1 MHCFKLLFVAL
12 ATSALA
18 VSAQLSPLT
27 NFLNTGFNGT
37 VGAADPSWDVYRFL
51 GNTASSANA
60 TGATGLTNFLSYW
73 NAGPQT
79 QLATAE
85 NANRF
90 SSAWVE
96 PTAASNSLWLALATN
111 AAGTAI
117 HDPNDGGGY
126 AFVYNL
132 GASLSP
138 IANLDQQVGL
148 SFALRG
154 DNGFSVHLLNNTGG
168 SYQSLAG
175 LLGTTGQNFGASA
188 SAASVTYTG
197 TIDASTLLV
206 VLLSND
212 SLANANPGG
221 ILVQNSS
228 VSFSAI
234 PEPST
239 YAISL
244 GLATL
249 ALVLWKRR
257 QRR

>member
-37 VGAADPSWDVYRFL
+37 AGATDPNWDAYRFL
-51 GNTASSANA
+51 GNPASSDNA
-60 TGATGLTNFLSYW
+60 TGATGLDNFLSYW

-85 NANRF
+85 NAIRF

-96 PTAASNSLWLALATN
+96 PTPASNSLWLALATN
-111 AAGTAI
+111 ASDTAI
-117 HDPNDGGGY
+117 HDPNNGGGY
-126 AFVYNL
+126 AFIYNL
-132 GASLSP
+132 GASLASF
-138 IANLDQQVGL
+138 ANLAQPVGL
-148 SFALRG
+148 SFDLRG
-154 DNGFSVHLLNNTGG
+154 DNGFSVHLLNKPGT
-168 SYQSLAG
+168 SYQSFAG
-175 LLGTTGQNFGASA
+175 LLGTTGQNFGTNA
-188 SAASVTYTG
+188 SAATVTYTG

-249 ALVLWKRR
+249 GLVVWKRR
-257 QRR
+257 RRR